1 MNEEI
6 KRTTLSPLL
15 GLWNIRNSRSENC
28 IVFDI
33 NVSVSKR
40 YIFCVLFHSF
50 FTSDGN
56 FFFVSKLKLWNI
68 YFGVIYYNPL
78 NNKYQKK
85 ERAPETK
92 KKVKQRIHKN
102 IIFYVYFHRKNI

>member
-1 MNEEI
+1 MCQLASDTFFAFYFI
-6 KRTTLSPLL
+6 PFSLL
-15 GLWNIRNSRSENC
+15 MG
-28 IVFDI
+28 
-33 NVSVSKR
+33 
-40 YIFCVLFHSF
+40 
-50 FTSDGN
+50 T

-92 KKVKQRIHKN
+92 KKVKQRIHEN